1 MEEEF
6 YEAIMSFKGASKRLE
21 KVEREDKGILYKD
34 FAHAPSKVRAT
45 TIAFREL
52 FKKEKI
58 FGFLELHTYSS
69 LNTMFLEQYSGVLD
83 LLDEAVVFYSEEA
96 LKIKR
101 MEPISPQ
108 MIKDKFNNQNI
119 KVFTNSEDLSQYWES
134 LDKTK
139 GAFLMMSS
147 GNFGGLD
154 LKK

>member
-1 MEEEF
+1 M
-6 YEAIMSFKGASKRLE
+6 
-21 KVEREDKGILYKD
+21 
-34 FAHAPSKVRAT
+34 
-45 TIAFREL
+45 
-52 FKKEKI
+52 
-58 FGFLELHTYSS
+58 HTYSS
-69 LNTMFLEQYSGVLD
+69 LNPIFLEQYSGALD

-108 MIKDKFNNQNI
+108 MIKDKFSNQNI

>member
-1 MEEEF
+1 M
-6 YEAIMSFKGASKRLE
+6 
-21 KVEREDKGILYKD
+21 
-34 FAHAPSKVRAT
+34 
-45 TIAFREL
+45 
-52 FKKEKI
+52 
-58 FGFLELHTYSS
+58 
-69 LNTMFLEQYSGVLD
+69 LD

-154 LKK
+154 I